1 MGGTLCTFFLKT
13 EKVQKPL
20 CKRIEAVPNEEK
32 DAYFLP
38 IFLSH
43 LQIYHQIVRFVRNDE
58 EIFFVGLV
66 NRKLTV
72 FDALSMWQ
80 ELFRRVEEGQ
90 RLSNSME
97 LKGEMIFTTK
107 NDEAMTFHRKK

>member
-1 MGGTLCTFFLKT
+1 M
-13 EKVQKPL
+13 
-20 CKRIEAVPNEEK
+20 RNE
-32 DAYFLP
+32 
-38 IFLSH
+38 
-43 LQIYHQIVRFVRNDE
+43 E
-58 EIFFVGLV
+58 EIFLVGLV
-66 NRKLTV
+66 NRKITV

-107 NDEAMTFHRKK
+107 NDEAMTFRRKK